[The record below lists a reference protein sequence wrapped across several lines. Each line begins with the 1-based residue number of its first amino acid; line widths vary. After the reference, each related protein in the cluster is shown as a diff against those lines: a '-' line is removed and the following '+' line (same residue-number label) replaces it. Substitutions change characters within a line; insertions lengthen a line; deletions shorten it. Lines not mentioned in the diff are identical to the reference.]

1 MREQLNHHNKFSG
14 QALGGGLAVVL
25 AGFIL
30 TLIIFWQVRQSE
42 LAAFHIRFERD
53 TAMHTELLKK
63 RLDGC
68 LLVVKTIGR
77 FFYVTEQVSAQDFS
91 AFTRPF
97 VAGQVELR
105 ALTWVPRVLRSDR
118 ARFEAEG
125 RTTIGPDFHIY
136 ERDPGGRNIPAGER
150 EAVYPV
156 FYLEPF
162 GKGILPVVGFDMGS
176 DPERLAALERARD
189 TAQPSAIGLL
199 NLAGMRHVPGFVIYV
214 PVYRQG
220 MPIATIDQR
229 REALK
234 GFGLAAFRADLLL
247 AMAMRHR
254 ELHGVDVK
262 LLDLSAPPEKHLF
275 HRWVSRLSAR
285 DSWFSNLFPVPQ
297 TSLQKFSF
305 AGREWGM
312 EFTANPDY
320 LERNYPLAYWLL
332 LPGGGLLTCLLGL
345 YLWTILSQRQR
356 MERLVFERTADL
368 LESEERFRVLVE
380 RAPEAIVVFDV
391 DSNLFVDVNA
401 NAERL
406 FACPRDELLRSGPE
420 RFYPPAQPDTLPVAD
435 SIQEHSA
442 RTLAGEE
449 MTLVRAIR
457 NAVGQD
463 LLCEV
468 RLVRLPSGGRRLI
481 RGSYI
486 DITERKRAEE
496 ALRKSEGKLRAVM
509 NIPSCAI
516 IVQDRN
522 GIVTDGNTTL
532 AKRFGKNIDEIRG
545 CCIWDL
551 LPADVL
557 ETRKAIAEEVFRTG
571 RPVRFEDER
580 AGMWNDHTLFP
591 IMDDAG
597 DVLNIA
603 ISSIDIT
610 ERKQAEAERKRLE
623 AQLRQSQKMEAIG
636 TLAGGIAHDFNNI
649 LSAVFGYTQ
658 LALDDPGVN
667 QVIREYLEEILKSA
681 KRARDLVKQI
691 LTVSRQSEQEMIPF
705 EITPVIEESTRL
717 IRASLPANIIIKQK
731 ISDQQPVILG
741 DPTQIHQVLINL
753 CTNAAHAMQESGGV
767 LEIRL
772 NEFSLDID
780 SAARYINLQ
789 PGPYLKLSVSDTGHG
804 MESKIIDRIFDP
816 FFTTKEIGK
825 GTGMGLAIVHGIVMR
840 HGGAINVYS
849 EPGQG
854 ATFNI
859 LLPILKDQAE
869 FCHDDDAVAPTGMEN
884 ILLVDDEPELVD
896 VGQKILGQLGYHVTA
911 MTNGLTALEAFREHP
926 DQFDLLITD
935 MAMPNITG
943 DKLAGEIMTI
953 RPDFPIILCTG
964 FSESVNEEKAKQI
977 GIRGFIMKP
986 IDTNNL
992 ARLIRRVLGQ

>member
-1 MREQLNHHNKFSG
+1 M
-14 QALGGGLAVVL
+14 AVVL

-77 FFYVTEQVSAQDFS
+77 LFYVTEQVTAQDFS

-105 ALTWVPRVLRSDR
+105 ALTWVPRVSGHDR
-118 ARFEAEG
+118 AQFEEEG
-125 RTTIGPDFHIY
+125 RRTIGPGFHIY
-136 ERDPGGRNIPAGER
+136 ERDAGGHNIPAGER
-150 EAVYPV
+150 KDLYPV

-162 GKGILPVVGFDMGS
+162 GKGILPVIGFDMGS
-176 DPERLAALERARD
+176 NPERLVALERARD
-189 TAQPSAIGLL
+189 AGQPSASGLV
-199 NLAGMRHVPGFVIYV
+199 NLAGKTFMPGFVIYV
-214 PVYRQG
+214 PVYHQG
-220 MPIATIDQR
+220 MPITTVKQR
-229 REALK
+229 RDALK

-254 ELHGVDVK
+254 ELHGVDVE
-262 LLDLSAPPEKHLF
+262 LLDLSAPPEKRLL
-275 HRWVSRLSAR
+275 HRWVSRFSAM
-285 DSWFSNLFPVPQ
+285 DSWSSHLFPVPQ
-297 TSLQKFSF
+297 PSVQKFSF

-312 EFTANPDY
+312 EFTANLDY

-380 RAPEAIVVFDV
+380 RAPEAIVVLDV
-391 DSNLFVDVNA
+391 DLNLFVDVNA

-406 FACPRDELLRSGPE
+406 FACPRDELLQSGPE
-420 RFYPPAQPDTLPVAD
+420 RFYQPDQPDALPIAD
-435 SIQEHSA
+435 SIREHIT
-442 RTLAGEE
+442 RILAGEE

-457 NAVGQD
+457 NAVGQNF
-463 LLCEV
+463 LCEV
-468 RLVRLPSGGRRLI
+468 RLVRLPSGERRLI

-522 GIVTDGNTTL
+522 GIVTDGNVTL
-532 AKRFGKNIDEIRG
+532 AKRFGKDIDEIRG
-545 CCIWDL
+545 RCLWDL
-551 LPADVL
+551 LPPEVL
-557 ETRKAIAEEVFRTG
+557 EKRKAIAEEVFRTG
-571 RPVRFEDER
+571 RPIRFEDER
-580 AGMWNDHTLFP
+580 TGTWNDHTLFP

-597 DVLNIA
+597 EVVNIA

-649 LSAVFGYTQ
+649 LSAIFGYTQ
-658 LALDDPGVN
+658 LALDDPGVG
-667 QVIREYLEEILKSA
+667 QVIREYLEEVLTSA

-705 EITPVIEESTRL
+705 EIAPVIEESARL
-717 IRASLPANIIIKQK
+717 IRASLPADIIIKQE
-731 ISDQQPVILG
+731 ILEQQPVIMG

-753 CTNAAHAMQESGGV
+753 CTNAAHAMQDSGGV

-772 NEFSLDID
+772 SEFSLDVD
-780 SAARYINLQ
+780 SAVRYINLQ

-804 MESKIIDRIFDP
+804 MEGKMLDRIFDP

-825 GTGMGLAIVHGIVMR
+825 GTGMGLAIVHGIIMR
-840 HGGAINVYS
+840 HGGAISVYS

-869 FCHDDDAVAPTGMEN
+869 LCQEDDAVAPTGVEN
-884 ILLVDDEPELVD
+884 ILLVDDEPGLVD
-896 VGQKILGQLGYHVTA
+896 AGRKMLGQLGYHVTA
-911 MTNGLTALEAFREHP
+911 MTSGLTALEAFREHP
-926 DQFDLLITD
+926 DRFDLLITD
-935 MAMPNITG
+935 MAMPNIAG
-943 DKLAGEIMTI
+943 DKLAREIMAI
-953 RPDFPIILCTG
+953 RSDFPIILCTG
-964 FSESVNEEKAKQI
+964 FSEAINEEKAKQI

-986 IDTNNL
+986 IDMNNL
-992 ARLIRRVLGQ
+992 AGLIRRVLG